1 MNSPTHA
8 PLRSVVSL
16 ILAKSFRGRL
26 VRITD
31 LAQLNVP
38 HFSELKS
45 NAFTLAFAKSDETST
60 LDLEN
65 MLGGDFSCLG
75 LRRGAVLAV
84 KLFRVN
90 NTRVRAVG
98 VFESAL
104 HVPDDDGIQQHLVE
118 RISERTQCEVNL
130 PARIQADF
138 HRYLDA
144 NKPTTR
150 NKTKQN
156 EKDKKR
162 KATGEINNNNA
173 TPVKDA
179 DVDDDAI
186 AMAAEMVAEATA
198 IATEMGELKRKI
210 SCGLDELIANRS
222 RLIELENKHISEDE
236 SAALALDS
244 LLYHQD
250 GRPGFF
256 FLNQCHGFFTT
267 ADLKSGLVTDT
278 EREEMKIKLQCGD
291 TNYYVHEKYNTWTPE
306 RADVYDSRSL
316 SHKKGG

>member
-8 PLRSVVSL
+8 PLRSVVSF

-45 NAFTLAFAKSDETST
+45 NAFSLAFAKHDDTPT

-84 KLFRVN
+84 KQIRLNNVRVK
-90 NTRVRAVG
+90 AVG

-104 HVPDDDGIQQHLVE
+104 HVPDDAGIHQHFVE
-118 RISERTQCEVNL
+118 RISERTQQCDVDL

-138 HRYLDA
+138 QRYLDA
-144 NKPTTR
+144 NRPTNR
-150 NKTKQN
+150 GKTKQSK
-156 EKDKKR
+156 KDKKR
-162 KATGEINNNNA
+162 KATGENNNNNA

-186 AMAAEMVAEATA
+186 AMATEMIAEITAVAA
-198 IATEMGELKRKI
+198 EMGELRRTI
-210 SCGLDELIANRS
+210 SCGLEELIANRS
-222 RLIELENKHISEDE
+222 RLIELENKYISEDE

-244 LLYHQD
+244 LLYHHD

-256 FLNQCHGFFTT
+256 YLNRCHGFFTT
-267 ADLKSGLVTDT
+267 DYLKSGLVTDY
-278 EREEMKIKLQCGD
+278 ERE
-291 TNYYVHEKYNTWTPE
+291 
-306 RADVYDSRSL
+306 
-316 SHKKGG
+316 